1 MKNSIHLIHRFFF
14 IFLMISQACNNESEG
29 EKNQIAAEV
38 ERATEKLHQ
47 SFFEFEVFG
56 GPETEI
62 FQVQNDGMNGIYG
75 LTRDVTEN
83 LEGDEQN
90 LFDCFQT
97 VSPSVFQ
104 LLNLRNATN
113 SFSECRGIVSPSYL
127 EEIRAMVHIREQER
141 VVLFGRYYQNELSE
155 AEVEIQLEK
164 MQAEIRAGANEIKS
178 KYSDEFRACLFAYIT
193 DIQGSLNRDQWIVF
207 LDCV

>member
-1 MKNSIHLIHRFFF
+1 MTVEI
-14 IFLMISQACNNESEG
+14 
-29 EKNQIAAEV
+29 EKV
-38 ERATEKLHQ
+38 TDKLHQ
-47 SFFEFEVFG
+47 SFYEFEVLG

-75 LTRDVTEN
+75 QTRDAADN
-83 LEGDEQN
+83 LEGDDQN
-90 LFDCFQT
+90 LFECIQS

-113 SFSECRGIVSPSYL
+113 SFSECRGVVSPPYL

-141 VVLFGRYYQNELSE
+141 VVLFGRYYQNEITE

-164 MQAEIRAGANEIKS
+164 LQAEIRAGAKEIKE
-178 KYSDEFRACLFAYIT
+178 KYSDPFKACLLAYIT
-193 DIQGSLNRDQWIVF
+193 DIQGSLSRDQWVVF
-207 LDCV
+207 MECV